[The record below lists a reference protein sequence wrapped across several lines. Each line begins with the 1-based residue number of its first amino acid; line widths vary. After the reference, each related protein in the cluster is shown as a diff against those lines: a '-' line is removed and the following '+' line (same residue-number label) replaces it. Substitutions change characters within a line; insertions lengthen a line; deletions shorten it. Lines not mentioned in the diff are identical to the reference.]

1 VTVKLF
7 DAENRRKVIKFNAV
21 RCLCIKI
28 IAAKRPLL
36 LNISEFTY
44 QTGFD
49 SLERLVDAQNGES
62 DES

>member
-1 VTVKLF
+1 MFVHQ
-7 DAENRRKVIKFNAV
+7 NNCR
-21 RCLCIKI
+21 
-28 IAAKRPLL
+28 KRPLL